1 MSLSLKWD
9 SKLPQLLAFG
19 GGLAS
24 IIREVLNET
33 GHLADFYAVVLENIA
48 IFRNSSNFNVS
59 HELFMPTAELNGKS
73 QRFNACSAQDY
84 VRSKTTALPRLER
97 TVWAVDRLRLRT
109 LFFTEKTK
117 SKVLLYVSLA
127 LVVLVTVAVTICVLA
142 NVHYKQV
149 VRNKKKTAILKT
161 HRQRKR

>member
-24 IIREVLNET
+24 IVREVLNET
-33 GHLADFYAVVLENIA
+33 EHLADFYAIVLENIA

-59 HELFMPTAELNGKS
+59 HELFMPTAELNNKS

-84 VRSKTTALPRLER
+84 VRSKITALPRLER
-97 TVWAVDRLRLRT
+97 TV
-109 LFFTEKTK
+109 
-117 SKVLLYVSLA
+117 LA
-127 LVVLVTVAVTICVLA
+127 LTTD
-142 NVHYKQV
+142 YKYSFIQKIAG
-149 VRNKKKTAILKT
+149 R
-161 HRQRKR
+161 RFFCM